1 METGKVSVIQLPRSH
16 NYVILRSKATK
27 NPQPSW
33 FLNPIITESDEST
46 ERVPQFSI

>member
-27 NPQPSW
+27 NPADIREPW
-33 FLNPIITESDEST
+33 FPNFFRETLYNYI
-46 ERVPQFSI
+46 R